1 MKRVTPR
8 GSESLQL
15 AEDRIYFQTLGF
27 CRPDLVGMGTTQNPG
42 GIMPPHMQ
50 QPRPMQMGVPQ
61 QQNPISL
68 APGGMMRRPM

>member
-1 MKRVTPR
+1 MQRPQMGMGAPMGMPPR
-8 GSESLQL
+8 
-15 AEDRIYFQTLGF
+15 
-27 CRPDLVGMGTTQNPG
+27 PGMGTTQNPG

>member
-1 MKRVTPR
+1 MGGGIPPR
-8 GSESLQL
+8 
-15 AEDRIYFQTLGF
+15 
-27 CRPDLVGMGTTQNPG
+27 PGMGTTQNPG

>member
-1 MKRVTPR
+1 M
-8 GSESLQL
+8 GG
-15 AEDRIYFQTLGF
+15 GF
-27 CRPDLVGMGTTQNPG
+27 SPPPGMPSRPGMGTTQNPG

-68 APGGMMRRPM
+68 APGGMMRRPGPPTTARPLRVAE

>member
-1 MKRVTPR
+1 
-8 GSESLQL
+8 
-15 AEDRIYFQTLGF
+15 
-27 CRPDLVGMGTTQNPG
+27 MGTTQNPG